1 MSSIANSKSRGGG
14 SLTRSAKYTTE
25 AEAHSRTS
33 HRPFR
38 MARWVARNRQRGVPL
53 ILLLAFRVLVSLFV
67 LRTGFRA
74 LSDDDFSR
82 VVIAQSFAA
91 HPSLDPSGTSWLPF
105 PFWLYGTCMSLLGA
119 TLANARL
126 IAFLLGLFGALGVWI
141 AGRWLGLSRN
151 TSLLGAIIACCIPY
165 SAWLGVTTTPDYY
178 NAVLIL
184 LACCSLAHGH
194 TSIRALGAVAITIAA
209 LSRYES
215 WPVAVVFAGF
225 VAIDA
230 CRTRTRWS
238 AALALLALA
247 APVSWMLHGIYHHND
262 ALFFVKRVV
271 NYRRALGLADTDALT
286 RVLATPGHL
295 FRDVPELWAAGLFS
309 LFGALL
315 GHCRPFRRRWLKPS
329 LALFSIILFL
339 SIGDWRDGAATHHVG
354 RTLLPIWFFVSLLVA
369 KLTLWQLGN
378 ISTLQKAIRTTALI
392 AVTGFCFFVLRPAW
406 TNVEGFCPRQEE
418 TAIGTLAASKIATGQ
433 RVLIDT
439 VDYGYFA
446 IEAAFA
452 RPNDVVILDAH
463 DPRHPTKSDAF
474 ASEGKLRAALT
485 QHRSK
490 WLLMQRMHES
500 CLGASAFIHFRGP
513 TLLLA
518 EMR

>member
-1 MSSIANSKSRGGG
+1 MI
-14 SLTRSAKYTTE
+14 RSAKHRTK
-25 AEAHSRTS
+25 AEAHSCTGYR
-33 HRPFR
+33 RFR
-38 MARWVARNRQRGVPL
+38 LGRWIARNKQGGGLLV
-53 ILLLAFRVLVSLFV
+53 LLLAFRVLVSLVV

-82 VVIAQSFAA
+82 VVIAQSFVA

-119 TLANARL
+119 TLANAQL
-126 IAFLLGLFGALGVWI
+126 IAFSLGLLGALGIWI

-151 TSLLGAIIACCIPY
+151 VSLLGAIIACCIPY
-165 SAWLGVTTTPDYY
+165 SAWLAVATTPDYY

-194 TSIRALGAVAITIAA
+194 TSIRALGAAAITIAA

-225 VAIDA
+225 MAIDA
-230 CRTRTRWS
+230 YRTRNRWS
-238 AALALLALA
+238 AVLALLALA
-247 APVSWMLHGIYHHND
+247 APVFWMLHGIYQHND

-271 NYRRALGLADTDALT
+271 NYRRALGLGDTDALT

-295 FRDVPELWAAGLFS
+295 FRDVPELWAAGVFS
-309 LFGALL
+309 LLGALL
-315 GHCRPFRRRWLKPS
+315 RHCRPFRRRWLKPS

-339 SIGDWRDGAATHHVG
+339 SLGDWRDGSATHHVG

-369 KLTLWQLGN
+369 KLTLWQLRDV
-378 ISTLQKAIRTTALI
+378 SRLQKIIRTTAVI
-392 AVTGFCFFVLRPAW
+392 AVTGFGFFVLRPAW
-406 TNVEGFCPRQEE
+406 TKVEGFCPRQEE
-418 TAIGTLAASKIATGQ
+418 TVIGSLASAKIAKGQ
-433 RVLIDT
+433 HVLIDT
-439 VDYGYFA
+439 IDYGYFA

-463 DPRHPTKSDAF
+463 DPRHPAKSDAF
-474 ASEGKLRAALT
+474 SSEDKLQVTLT
-485 QHRSK
+485 KHQSK
-490 WLLMQRMHES
+490 WLITQRTHETR
-500 CLGASAFIHFRGP
+500 LAASAFVHFRGP